1 VPKISKLPAFKFKL
15 PQNMKNILTFAI
27 AFFTLTSTFANLPTT
42 ITRTLNWS
50 AKPLVHQFDGVEKF
64 TIQNFDKAVYNES
77 HPSLPYFSERFKVNS
92 PGTIN
97 VELLD
102 AQYESFEKEASP
114 DDVLLSDR
122 INFQTKVQKD
132 RREYFAHISFIPIIK
147 TGPNTYERLVS
158 FTVRT
163 GFRASS
169 APVANR
175 GGETYNSKLSSGD
188 IYKIAVAET
197 GMHKLTYDFL
207 KNELE
212 IPIDDIDPR
221 KIQILG
227 NGGGVLPVSLV
238 TEVTD
243 DLAENAVEIVGEGD
257 GSFDENDYI
266 LFYGQGASVWTYS
279 TANEQFEKPMNF
291 YDNNNYYFIKIGST
305 NGKRVTT
312 QASVSG
318 TTNSVTVF
326 DAYMRYEE
334 DRVNLMHDWSGGQ
347 GSGQQF
353 FGDFYKLQ
361 TEYNYSEQVKATNLV
376 NNSTVKVMAGMAA
389 RALTSSSS
397 RFSLTANGNTFT
409 SNTFSKTGGDQTDSY
424 ANYKSITETFTTN
437 STVLDLAI
445 NYSNAGSSSNEAWL
459 DFIQINYRQRLE
471 MTGNQMAFRE
481 VNSQNFPNSE
491 FKMTGANGNIT
502 IWDITDLA
510 TAKVQNANSSGTQ
523 LTFGAQTEGIVK
535 EFVAFDKNTALRS
548 ATAAGQVENQ
558 NIHGIENV
566 DFVIIYHEDFLEQA
580 EKLAKHRMDHS
591 DMAVA
596 VVDIRDLENEFSS
609 GRRDASGIR
618 NFARMLYDRSD
629 QFKTLLL
636 FGDGS
641 FDQRNIYGQEND
653 FIPVYETP
661 QSLNPVSA
669 YPSDDFYTILDEGE
683 TLTNGS
689 LDIAVGRLP
698 VKDGAEADLVVDKVI
713 CYDTAEDALGDWRN
727 RMVFVADDEDNNTHV
742 DDADEIAD
750 KVVARNP
757 NLNVDKI
764 YLDAFPQ
771 ESTPGGTRIPLAT
784 AALNRNIFKGV
795 LAVTYLGHGGS
806 KGWTQ
811 ERVLKLQDIL
821 GWENSDKLP
830 LFITA
835 TCSFA
840 GYDNPAFTTG
850 GEEMLLNRNGGAVAL
865 FSTTRAVY
873 ASANARLTQA
883 SVDTLFYKINNQTP
897 TIGEVLRI
905 SKNKNGINESNSR
918 KFALL
923 GDPSMSLALPNLR
936 VTTNKING
944 VDVNVN
950 VDTIRALQKVT
961 VEGEIQ
967 DDSGNFISDFNG
979 IVVPTIFDKQ
989 VVYQT
994 LGQDASS
1001 PVKDY
1006 VLQKNII
1013 FKGKASVT
1021 NGKFSFTFVVPK
1033 DIDYNFGDGK
1043 ISYYAY
1049 DNSQMLDAA
1058 GHFIGPVIG
1067 GTDLSAL
1074 SDNQGP
1080 TVDVYMNSE
1089 DFVYGGITD
1098 SEPTLLVVLEDDN
1111 GINVTGNSIGHDL
1124 SGVLDQNSANT
1135 FILNDF
1141 YEAELD
1147 DYTKGKVR
1155 FPLSDLAVGE
1165 HEIRINAWDIA
1176 NNNSEGFTKFTVV
1189 ESEKVALERV
1199 LNYPNPFT
1207 TNTCFMFQHN
1217 MGSQDLDVLVSIYTI
1232 SGRLVKTIETRV
1244 YSEGFELGRENCI
1257 EWNGNDDFG
1266 DPLAKGTYI
1275 YKVKVRA
1282 NGMVTAN
1289 GGKDDSPATTGEVLK
1304 GESGFERLV
1313 ILK

>member
-1 VPKISKLPAFKFKL
+1 MPKISNLPAFKFKL

-27 AFFTLTSTFANLPTT
+27 AFFTLTTTFANLPTT
-42 ITRTLNWS
+42 ITRTLEWS
-50 AKPLVHQFDGVEKF
+50 AKPLVHKFDGVEKF
-64 TIQNFDKAVYNES
+64 TIQHFDNAVYNET
-77 HPSLPYFSERFKVNS
+77 HPSLPYYSERFSVNS
-92 PGTIN
+92 PGTVN

-102 AQYESFEKEASP
+102 AQYEAFEKEASP
-114 DDVLLSDR
+114 DDALLSDR
-122 INFQTKVQKD
+122 IEFQTTVQKD
-132 RREYFAHISFIPIIK
+132 RRDYFAHISFIPIIK
-147 TGPNTYERLVS
+147 TGPNSYERIVS

-163 GFRASS
+163 SFRSS
-169 APVANR
+169 NAPVANR
-175 GGETYNSKLSSGD
+175 GGETYNSKLSDGD

-266 LFYGQGASVWTYS
+266 LFYGQGASVWTYNA
-279 TANEQFEKPMNF
+279 ANEQFEKPMNF
-291 YDNNNYYFIKIGST
+291 YDNNNFYFIKIGAT
-305 NGKRVTT
+305 NGKRVTA
-312 QASVSG
+312 QSSVSG
-318 TTNSVTVF
+318 AANTVNTF
-326 DAYMRYEE
+326 DAYIRYED
-334 DRVNLMHDWSGGQ
+334 DRLNLMHDWSGGQ

-361 TEYNYSEQVKATNLV
+361 TEYDYSELVKPTNLV
-376 NNSTVKVMAGMAA
+376 NNSVVKIMAGMAA
-389 RALTSSSS
+389 RALSSSSS
-397 RFSLTANGNTFT
+397 RFSVTANGNTFT
-409 SNTFSKTGGDQTDSY
+409 SNTFSRTDGDQTDSY
-424 ANYKSITETFTTN
+424 ANYKTIVNEITTN
-437 STVLDLAI
+437 STDLNLSV
-445 NYSNAGSSSNEAWL
+445 NYSNAGSSANEAWL
-459 DFIQINYRQRLE
+459 DYIQINYQQQLE
-471 MTGNQMAFRE
+471 IVGNQMGFRNI
-481 VNSQNFPNSE
+481 NSQNFPNSE
-491 FKMTGANGNIT
+491 FRLSGANNNTT
-502 IWDITDLA
+502 IWDITDLT
-510 TAKVQNANSSGTQ
+510 TAKLQNATLNGSQ
-523 LTFGAQTEGIVK
+523 LSFGAQTADIIK
-535 EFVAFDKNTALRS
+535 EFVAFDKNADLLS
-548 ATAAGQVENQ
+548 ATAVGKINNQ
-558 NIHGIENV
+558 NIHGLDNV
-566 DFVIIYHEDFLEQA
+566 DFVIIYHEEFLEQA
-580 EKLAKHRMDHS
+580 EKLANHRMEHS
-591 DMAVA
+591 NMAVA
-596 VVDIRDLENEFSS
+596 LVDIRHLENEFSS

-641 FDQRNIYGQEND
+641 FDHRNIYNQGND

-689 LDIAVGRLP
+689 LDIGVGRLP
-698 VKDGAEADLVVDKVI
+698 VKNDAEADLVVDKI
-713 CYDTAEDALGDWRN
+713 IRYDSAEESLGDWRN
-727 RMVFVADDEDNNTHV
+727 RMVFVADDEDNNTHI
-742 DDADEIAD
+742 DDADEIAE
-750 KVVARNP
+750 KIGTRNP
-757 NLNVDKI
+757 NLNIDKV

-784 AALNRNIFKGV
+784 EALNRNIFKGV

-821 GWENSDKLP
+821 GWNNSDKLP

-840 GYDNPAFTTG
+840 GFDNPAFTTG
-850 GEEMLLNRNGGAVAL
+850 GEETLLKKGGGAVAL

-873 ASANARLTQA
+873 ASANKRLTEA
-883 SVDTLFYKINNQTP
+883 STDTLFYKINNQIP

-905 SKNKNGINESNSR
+905 SKNKDGINESNSR

-936 VTTNKING
+936 VTTNTING
-944 VDVNVN
+944 VDVNVS

-961 VEGEIQ
+961 VEGQIE
-967 DDSGNFISDFNG
+967 DDLGNFINDFNG
-979 IVVPTIFDKQ
+979 IVVPTIFDKK
-989 VVYQT
+989 VINQT
-994 LGQDASS
+994 LGQDSRS

-1006 VLQKNII
+1006 VLQKNVI
-1013 FKGKASVT
+1013 FKGRASVT

-1033 DIDYNFGDGK
+1033 DIDYNFGEGK
-1043 ISYYAY
+1043 ISYYAF

-1058 GHFIGPVIG
+1058 GYFLGPVIG
-1067 GTDLSAL
+1067 GTDPNAL
-1074 SDNQGP
+1074 TDNQGP

-1124 SGVLDQNSANT
+1124 SGVLDQNTANT

-1155 FPLSDLAVGE
+1155 FPLSDLEVGE
-1165 HEIRINAWDIA
+1165 HEIRVNAWDIS
-1176 NNNSEGFTKFTVV
+1176 NNNSEGFTSFTVV
-1189 ESEKVALERV
+1189 ESERVALERV

-1207 TNTCFMFQHN
+1207 TSTCFMFQHN

-1244 YSEGFELGRENCI
+1244 FSEGFELGRENCI
-1257 EWNGNDDFG
+1257 EWDGNDDFG

-1282 NGMVTAN
+1282 NGIVTAN
-1289 GGKDDSPATTGEVLK
+1289 SGKDDSPATTSEVLK
-1304 GESGFERLV
+1304 GESSFEKLV